1 MIVVIVITVILAAY
15 QHTRNED
22 DGDDAMIFMK
32 MLRFTVNVMMIISE
46 KYNIV
51 PAMIRIDL
59 YWEYGDTKHN
69 ITSQG
74 APAYLVQG

>member
-15 QHTRNED
+15 QHTRNK
-22 DGDDAMIFMK
+22 DDAMIFMK